1 MHEIECL
8 IPAIAQ
14 IFKTVAEMREFTNVR
29 QIVQKFMI
37 EEGTLSGQSR
47 NSEDESAVKYQLM
60 NLQGTVK
67 FIQGLVTDMIE
78 SKKNA
83 VLRDNKELAHDIFE
97 AIQNK

>member
-1 MHEIECL
+1 
-8 IPAIAQ
+8 
-14 IFKTVAEMREFTNVR
+14 
-29 QIVQKFMI
+29 
-37 EEGTLSGQSR
+37 
-47 NSEDESAVKYQLM
+47 M

-97 AIQNK
+97 AI